1 MFGGSPGTVAT
12 IGFARDCIFT
22 FYSFNCVLL
31 YKHLQHVKS
40 SVKEDIIA
48 TYVLILQVVIR
59 WNATAY
65 AMQAG
70 REDDENQFIKSDFK
84 RP

>member
-1 MFGGSPGTVAT
+1 M
-12 IGFARDCIFT
+12 
-22 FYSFNCVLL
+22 
-31 YKHLQHVKS
+31 S